1 MATIMIPISADE
13 IKDFW
18 HDYCD
23 RQGVPDAL
31 RTEGVKLIG
40 QDPEHW
46 ADQTMPDLFAAVSP
60 RKAS

>member
-1 MATIMIPISADE
+1 MIPISADE

-23 RQGVPDAL
+23 RQGVSDAL
-31 RTEGVKLIG
+31 RTAGVKLI
-40 QDPEHW
+40 DENSEHW
-46 ADQTMPDLFAAVSP
+46 ADQTMPDLLAAVSP